1 MKNKKDVKGSVLVV
15 GGGIGG
21 IQASLDLANQGFYVY
36 MVEKRLSIGGVMAQ
50 LDKTFPTNDCSM
62 CILSPKLVEAQRHLN
77 IELLSY
83 SEVASV
89 GGKPGNFEIEILQ
102 HPRYVSIEKCKGCG
116 DCAEACPVEFPNY
129 YEENLKM
136 RNAIYRP
143 LEQAVPS
150 AFGIDKRG
158 EPPCRTTCPIHVNA
172 QGYIALTSD
181 GKFTEALALVRE
193 KNPFPGITGRVCH
206 HPCESKCT
214 RADLEEPISID
225 MIKRFL
231 ADYEIKKKKQIPIP
245 KKAKSKKK
253 KVAIVG
259 SGPAGLLCAYDLALL
274 GYKVKIFEELPVAGG
289 MLSVGIPEYRLPRNT
304 IKREIGLLK
313 KLGVEIQLNTKIGKD
328 IPLSNL
334 QQDYN
339 ATFLAI
345 GAHISKKLRVE
356 GEDLKGVFGAT
367 EFLREINLGKKVK
380 VGKKVTVVGGGNAA
394 IDAARTV
401 LRLGSL
407 NVTIVYR
414 RSIKEMPANPEEI
427 EDAIEEGIKVE
438 FLTNPKRVIGKDG
451 KITGIE
457 CYRMKLGK
465 PDESGRRRPIAIE
478 GSEFII
484 DTDMLIPA
492 ISQEPELDVL
502 NNKELVHKK
511 WKAIDADETTLE
523 TPIKGVF
530 AGGDA
535 VTGPKTYIEAMA
547 AGRKAAISIDRYL
560 NGKNLKEGRERE
572 GSYETEI
579 HIDTEGIAYA
589 ERKHPLKID
598 ISGRKANFKEVVLG
612 FDEKT
617 VVEEA
622 KRCLNCAGCSECM
635 ECIKAC
641 EPEAIFHDMLLEKK
655 SVNVGAIIL
664 APGFDEYEPEEMTEF
679 GYKRYANVVTSIEFE
694 RIMSASGPTTGHI
707 VRSSDD
713 KAPVKIAW
721 IQCVGSRNKDYPYC
735 SSVCC
740 MYAVKEAVVAKE
752 HDKNLKPTIF
762 FMDIRSYGKDFDRY
776 IDRAESEYG
785 VRYVRARPASIQE
798 NAKTKN
804 LIIAFEEN
812 GKLIKEEFDMV
823 VLSVGLHPP
832 VSNNEFAEKTGIKLN
847 EFGFAETRIESP
859 VETTREGIFVC
870 GAFQGPKDIPETVA
884 QASSAAGLA
893 HSFLAEARGTEVK
906 EKEYPEERFI
916 LNEKP
921 RIGVFVCHCGI
932 NIGGYLDVKKVVEHA
947 KSLPNV
953 AYAEDNLYTC
963 SADTQVQIKDRIK
976 EYNLNRVVVA
986 SCTPRT
992 HEPLFQETIR
1002 EGGLNKYLFSMANIR
1017 DQDSWVHQ
1025 LEWDAA
1031 TEKAKDLVTSAVSKA
1046 RYLEPLS
1053 TNLIPIT
1060 KSAIVVGGGISGM
1073 NAALLIGKSGF
1084 ETHLIENTAKLG
1096 GNALN
1101 IHRTMEG
1108 LDVQAYLKYLEKEL
1122 EHHKLVHIHRNSEIT
1137 QSEGYVGNFKT
1148 TIKENGKEQEIEH
1161 GVVII
1166 ATGAKEYIPKE
1177 FLYGKDKRVLTQ
1189 LEFEKKII
1197 DGEIDNEKPVQIV
1210 MIQCVGSR
1218 NDERPYCSRVCCS
1231 EAIKNA
1237 ILVKEKCKSAQVFVL
1252 YRDIRTYGFKEISYQ
1267 KARNLGVSFIR
1278 FEKDKE
1284 PEAILTNGRL
1294 SVTTYE
1300 PIVQRDIV
1308 FEPDYLVLSNGIV
1321 ADAENNEKLS
1331 QFFKVPVNQDKFFL
1345 EAHVKL
1351 RPVDFATEGVYLCGL
1366 AHTPKGIDESI
1377 SQSYAAVSRALQVL
1391 TKEAIETSGTVSE
1404 VDELRCVGCGL
1415 CELVCPY
1422 KAVAVEEKRVMGTMK
1437 RVAEV
1442 NSALCKGC
1450 GLCSAVCRS
1459 NAIDL
1464 RGFTDQ
1470 EVIAELMALGGINV

>member
-1 MKNKKDVKGSVLVV
+1 MADKKKVKGSVLVL

-77 IELLSY
+77 IEMLTY
-83 SEVASV
+83 SEVESV
-89 GGKPGNFEIEILQ
+89 GGKPGNFKVKLIK
-102 HPRYVSIEKCKGCG
+102 HPLFVAMDKCKGCG

-129 YEENLKM
+129 YEENLKH

-143 LEQAVPS
+143 FEQAVPA

-158 EPPCRTTCPIHVNA
+158 ESPCRTTCPIHVNA

-181 GKFTEALALVRE
+181 SKFDEALALIRE
-193 KNPFPGITGRVCH
+193 KNPFPGITGRICH
-206 HPCESKCT
+206 HPCESECK
-214 RADLEEPISID
+214 RGELDEPISID

-231 ADYEIKKKKQIPIP
+231 ADYETKNNKKTVLPEKLEENGKKI
-245 KKAKSKKK
+245 
-253 KVAIVG
+253 AIVG

-289 MLSVGIPEYRLPRNT
+289 MLSVGIPEYRLPRDV
-304 IKREIGLLK
+304 IKREIGILEE
-313 KLGVEIQLNTKIGKD
+313 LGVEIKLNTKIGKD
-328 IPLSNL
+328 IPLDNL
-334 QQDYN
+334 IKDYD

-345 GAHISKKLRVE
+345 GAHISKKLKVE
-356 GEDLKGVFGAT
+356 GEDLGGVFGAT
-367 EFLREINLGKKVK
+367 EFLRQVNLGKKVK
-380 VGKKVTVVGGGNAA
+380 VGKNVTVIGGGNAA

-401 LRLGSL
+401 LRLGSK

-427 EDAIEEGIKVE
+427 EGALEEGIKIE
-438 FLTNPKRVIGKDG
+438 FLTNPKRIMGKDG

-478 GSEFII
+478 GSEFTIN
-484 DTDMLIPA
+484 TDMLIPS

-502 NNKELVHKK
+502 GMEELIHKK
-511 WKAIDADETTLE
+511 WRAIDADVLTLE
-523 TPIKGVF
+523 TPVKGVF

-560 NGKNLKEGRERE
+560 NEKDLKKGRERE
-572 GSYETEI
+572 GSYESDI
-579 HIDTEGIAYA
+579 QVDLEGIPYST
-589 ERKHPLKID
+589 RKHPLKID
-598 ISGRKANFKEVVLG
+598 ISIRKASFKEVVLG

-617 VVEEA
+617 VIEEA

-641 EPEAIFHDMLLEKK
+641 EPEAILHDMLLEKK

-664 APGFDEYEPEEMTEF
+664 APGFDEYVPEEMTEF
-679 GYKRYANVVTSIEFE
+679 GYGKFKNVVTSIEFE
-694 RIMSASGPTTGHI
+694 RIMCASGPTKGHI
-707 VRSSDD
+707 VRGSDN
-713 KAPVKIAW
+713 KSPVKIAW
-721 IQCVGSRNKDYPYC
+721 LQCIGSRNKDYPYC

-740 MYAVKEAVVAKE
+740 MYAVKEAVVSRE

-776 IDRAESEYG
+776 IDRAENEYG
-785 VRYVRARPASIQE
+785 IRYVRARPSSIQE
-798 NAKTKN
+798 DIKTHN
-804 LIIAFEEN
+804 LTIKYEED
-812 GKLIKEEFDMV
+812 GKLKQEEFDMV

-832 VSNNEFAEKTGIKLN
+832 KSNKELSEKTGIKLN
-847 EFGFAETRIESP
+847 EYGFAETRLESP
-859 VETTREGIFVC
+859 VETTKSGIFVC
-870 GAFQGPKDIPETVA
+870 GAFQGPKDIPETVV

-893 HSFLAEARGTEVK
+893 HSFLAVSRGTEVK
-906 EKEYPEERFI
+906 EKEYPEEKFI

-932 NIGGYLDVKKVVEHA
+932 NIGGYLDVKEVTEYAKTLRNVE
-947 KSLPNV
+947 
-953 AYAEDNLYTC
+953 YAEDNLYTC
-963 SADTQVQIKDRIK
+963 SADTQEIIK
-976 EYNLNRVVVA
+976 EKIKEFNLNRVVIA

-992 HEPLFQETIR
+992 HEPMFQETIR
-1002 EGGLNKYLFSMANIR
+1002 EAGLNRYLFSMANIR

-1025 LEWDAA
+1025 LDRKAA
-1031 TEKAKDLVTSAVSKA
+1031 TEKAKDLVSSAISKA

-1053 TNLIPIT
+1053 TNLIPVT
-1060 KSAIVVGGGISGM
+1060 KSALVIGGGISGM
-1073 NAALLIGKSGF
+1073 NAALLIAKSGF
-1084 ETHLIENTAKLG
+1084 ETHLVERNSELG

-1101 IHRTMEG
+1101 IQRTMEG
-1108 LDVQAYLKYLEKEL
+1108 LDVQAYLKYVNGEL
-1122 EHHKLVHIHRNSEIT
+1122 EHNELIHIHKNSEILN
-1137 QSEGYVGNFKT
+1137 SEGYVGNFKT
-1148 TIKENGKEQEIEH
+1148 TIKEDGIEQEVEH

-1166 ATGAKEYIPKE
+1166 ATGANEYIPTE
-1177 FLYGKDKRVLTQ
+1177 YLYGKDKRVLTQ
-1189 LEFEKKII
+1189 LEFEKKILSGGM
-1197 DGEIDNEKPVQIV
+1197 DKKKPFQIV

-1218 NDERPYCSRVCCS
+1218 NEERPYCSRICCS

-1237 ILVKEKCKSAQVFVL
+1237 ILTKENYKKADVFVL
-1252 YRDIRTYGFKEISYQ
+1252 YRDIRTYGFKEMFYE
-1267 KARNLGVSFIR
+1267 KARNLGITVIR
-1278 FEKDKE
+1278 FNKDRE
-1284 PEAILTNGRL
+1284 PQVSVKNGNIC
-1294 SVTTYE
+1294 VNTYE
-1300 PIVQRDIV
+1300 PVLQRDIV
-1308 FEPDYLVLSNGIV
+1308 FEPDLLILSNGII
-1321 ADAENNEKLS
+1321 ADAENNQKLS
-1331 QFFKVPVNQDKFFL
+1331 KFFKVPVNEDNFFL

-1351 RPVDFATEGVYLCGL
+1351 RPVDFATEGIYLCGL
-1366 AHTPKGIDESI
+1366 SHTPKGIDESI

-1422 KAVAVEEKRVMGTMK
+1422 KAVSVVEKRVMGVIRK
-1437 RVAEV
+1437 VSEV
-1442 NSALCKGC
+1442 NTALCKGC

-1470 EVIAELMALGGINV
+1470 EVLAELTALGGINE

>member
-1 MKNKKDVKGSVLVV
+1 MKNKKEVIGSVLVV

-50 LDKTFPTNDCSM
+50 LDKTFPTNDCAM

-77 IELLSY
+77 IEMLTF
-83 SEVASV
+83 SEVESV
-89 GGKPGNFEIEILQ
+89 DGKPGNFKVKVLN

-116 DCAEACPVEFPNY
+116 DCADACPVEFPNY
-129 YEENLKM
+129 YEEEMKQ

-143 LEQAVPS
+143 FEQAVPA

-181 GKFTEALALVRE
+181 SKFEEALALVRE

-206 HPCESKCT
+206 HPCESKCK
-214 RADLEEPISID
+214 RGDVEEPISID

-231 ADYEIKKKKQIPIP
+231 ADYEIKKKKKIPVP
-245 KKAKSKKK
+245 QKAKSNKK

-274 GYKVKIFEELPVAGG
+274 GYKVKIFEELSVAGG
-289 MLSVGIPEYRLPRNT
+289 MLSVGIPEYRLPRDI
-304 IKREIGLLK
+304 IKREIGILE
-313 KLGVEIQLNTKIGKD
+313 KLGVKIKLNTRIGKD
-328 IPLSNL
+328 IPIDDLCK
-334 QQDYN
+334 DYD
-339 ATFLAI
+339 AVFLAI
-345 GAHISKKLRVE
+345 GAHISRKLRIE
-356 GEDLKGVFGAT
+356 GEELDGVFGAT
-367 EFLREINLGKKVK
+367 EFLREVNLGKKVK
-380 VGKKVTVVGGGNAA
+380 LGKNITVIGGGNAA

-401 LRLGSL
+401 LRLGAKE
-407 NVTIVYR
+407 VTIVYR

-427 EDAIEEGIKVE
+427 EDAIEEGIKIE
-438 FLTNPKRVIGKDG
+438 FLTNPKRIIGKDG
-451 KITGIE
+451 KVIRME
-457 CYRMKLGK
+457 CYRMRLGE
-465 PDESGRRRPIAIE
+465 PDESGRRRPIPIE
-478 GSEFII
+478 GSEFTIK
-484 DTDMLIPA
+484 TDMVIPA
-492 ISQEPELDVL
+492 ISQEPDLDVL
-502 NNKELVHKK
+502 GKEQLIHKK
-511 WKAIDADETTLE
+511 WRAIDADAVTLE
-523 TPIKGVF
+523 TSIEGIF

-560 NGKNLKEGRERE
+560 NGKDLRKDREKE

-579 HIDTEGIAYA
+579 EVDTEGIPYA
-589 ERKHPLKID
+589 TRRHPLKVD
-598 ISGRKANFKEVVLG
+598 TSRRKGNFEEVVLG

-635 ECIKAC
+635 QCVTAC
-641 EPEAIFHDMLLEKK
+641 EPEAIIHDMLPEEKEI
-655 SVNVGAIIL
+655 NVGAIIL
-664 APGFDEYEPEEMTEF
+664 APGFDEYVPEEMTEF
-679 GYKRYANVVTSIEFE
+679 GYKRYKNVVTSIEFE
-694 RIMSASGPTTGHI
+694 RIMSASGPTKGHI
-707 VRSSDD
+707 IRPSDE
-713 KAPVKIAW
+713 KKPEKIAW
-721 IQCVGSRNKDYPYC
+721 LQCIGSRNKEYPFC

-740 MYAVKEAVVAKE
+740 MYAVKESVVAKE
-752 HDKNLKPTIF
+752 HDRDLKPTIF

-776 IDRAESEYG
+776 IERAEKEYG
-785 VRYVRARPASIQE
+785 VRYVRARPSSIGE
-798 NAKTKN
+798 DNGTGD
-804 LIIAFEEN
+804 LIITYEED
-812 GKLIKEEFDMV
+812 GKLNKEKFNMV

-832 VSNNEFAEKTGIKLN
+832 ISNKEFAEKTGIKLN
-847 EFGFAETRIESP
+847 EFGFAETRSESP
-859 VETTREGIFVC
+859 VETTKDGIFVC

-893 HSFLAEARGTEVK
+893 HSFLAAARGTEVK

-932 NIGGYLDVKKVVEHA
+932 NIGGYLDVKKVTEYA
-947 KSLPNV
+947 KTLPNV
-953 AYAEDNLYTC
+953 TYAEDNLYTC
-963 SADTQVQIKDRIK
+963 SADTQERIK
-976 EYNLNRVVVA
+976 EKIKEFNLNRVVVA

-1002 EGGLNKYLFSMANIR
+1002 EGGLNRYLFSMANIR

-1031 TEKAKDLVTSAVSKA
+1031 TEKAKDLLSSAVSKA

-1060 KSAIVVGGGISGM
+1060 KRALVVGGGISGM
-1073 NAALLIGKSGF
+1073 NAALLLAKSGF
-1084 ETHLIENTAKLG
+1084 ETHLIEKDDRLG

-1101 IHRTMEG
+1101 IHKTIEG
-1108 LDVQAYLKYLEKEL
+1108 MDVQGYLKYMSKEL
-1122 EHHKLVHIHRNSEIT
+1122 EHHKLVHIHTNSAIVNSE
-1137 QSEGYVGNFKT
+1137 GFVGNFKT
-1148 TIKENGKEQEIEH
+1148 KIQENGNEKEIEH

-1166 ATGAKEYIPKE
+1166 ATGAKEYIPTE
-1177 FLYGKDKRVLTQ
+1177 YLYGKDKRVLTQ
-1189 LEFEKKII
+1189 LELEKKII
-1197 DGEIDNEKPVQIV
+1197 DGDIEKSKPLQVV

-1218 NDERPYCSRVCCS
+1218 NEERPYCSRVCCS

-1237 ILVKEKCKSAQVFVL
+1237 ILLKENYSNAEIFVL
-1252 YRDIRTYGFKEISYQ
+1252 YRDIRTYGFKEISYE
-1267 KARNLGVSFIR
+1267 KARKLGVSFIR
-1278 FEKDKE
+1278 YKKEME
-1284 PEAILTNGRL
+1284 PEASLVNGTIT
-1294 SVTTYE
+1294 VKTYE
-1300 PIVQRDIV
+1300 PVLQRDMV
-1308 FEPDYLVLSNGIV
+1308 FEPDFLVLSNGIV

-1331 QFFKVPVNQDKFFL
+1331 KFFKVPVNQDKFFL

-1366 AHTPKGIDESI
+1366 AHSPKGIDESI

-1391 TKEAIETSGTVSE
+1391 TKEAIETSGTVSQ
-1404 VDELRCVGCGL
+1404 VDELKCVGCGM
-1415 CELVCPY
+1415 CELICPY
-1422 KAVAVEEKRVMGTMK
+1422 KAITVVEKKVLGMIK
-1437 RVAEV
+1437 KVAEV

-1450 GLCSAVCRS
+1450 GLCSANCRS

-1464 RGFTDQ
+1464 QGFTDR
-1470 EVIAELMALGGINV
+1470 EVVAELTAFGGINE